1 MTVSA
6 IRIAA
11 FSLLA
16 LVLTAASIELAGV
29 LMGTSSLT
37 GQEIGA
43 MALALPALWSF
54 LLLFCLSALAW
65 RFGRFVLVTR
75 AELLCVL
82 FTVLLAAPLMSVGF
96 WRFLIPSIATFPR
109 SEDFVLFDTL
119 NPKLWPHGPN
129 LTEGILEEEG
139 DARLETQGQVNWE
152 ALTLANGRKERV
164 PVIEHLTDEAESIIR
179 IHLPASSDAEAPLLH
194 GQNYLLNVLT
204 RSENLGLESLYFC
217 RVYYGESRESE
228 VEAFTAV
235 KAGETTFIQRE
246 GFRRAGIYGLILPQ
260 SLENGLFIE
269 LGLKGSGRVIF
280 RDLQFIN
287 TEALEGAYRGRPVIG
302 ESDFERFPESRRE
315 GHLVRPDDRLSMAG
329 LRYLA
334 GAYVPWGDWRGP
346 LLVWGTY
353 LGLILAG
360 TFAIAVIMRREWI
373 ESQRFPLPLAQIP
386 LFLFTGKTGFRQV
399 GGRVRQVG
407 TGDTAVA
414 STRMPGIW
422 AGGWLNR
429 FMWTGLAVTFG
440 WCILRG
446 WHDFNAT
453 VPDLSVDLRLQPY
466 FSDPNFGHMWSPVTF
481 SVFAVFLG
489 LAVFL
494 ELNVLA
500 SLVIGYFLYR
510 AQYWFGEVHGLT
522 HELAYPY
529 VEHQQLTAY
538 LVYAALLLFFLRK
551 YLWRVLR
558 EALQGEVIRGEVL
571 SSRGALLLLLFS
583 AVGMGLWAHWVSLP
597 VSGMLILYAALLS
610 IGLVAMKL
618 RAECGVPSYAFFP
631 TALVLIVAVAGGME
645 VFGAQGTMFAVFI
658 SVILST
664 HAFFLIPGLQME
676 FLELG
681 RTFGLKKRIIVLVN
695 LLAVSG
701 GFLIG
706 GWFFLSGA
714 YAKGIEWFPDSVDY
728 RDITQATRNFNI
740 MHDDAV
746 RELHEEMIDRGEEET
761 EEAKVGLG
769 TWVTLYAGGLTALA
783 TVLRYIFAGFWFHPI
798 GVILGPMP
806 LMDHIWGSLLVAWL
820 VRLAVLKLGG
830 AVTVREK
837 LLPFFAGVFLGGVM
851 AKAVFFLINL
861 HLHFFTS
868 SNLFQRGLF

>member
-1 MTVSA
+1 
-6 IRIAA
+6 
-11 FSLLA
+11 
-16 LVLTAASIELAGV
+16 
-29 LMGTSSLT
+29 MGTSSLT

-54 LLLFCLSALAW
+54 LLLFCLSTLAL
-65 RFGRFVLVTR
+65 RYGRFILVTR

-129 LTEGILEEEG
+129 LTEGILEAEG
-139 DARLETQGQVNWE
+139 DERLETKGEVRWE
-152 ALTLANGRKERV
+152 VFTLTDGGRERA
-164 PVIEHLTDEAESIIR
+164 PVIEHLTEDEESIIR
-179 IHLPASSDAEAPLLH
+179 IHLPTISEEEGPLIP
-194 GQNYLLNVLT
+194 GQNYLLCVLT
-204 RSENLGLESLYFC
+204 RVENLGLESSYFS
-217 RVYYGESRESE
+217 RVYYGESRESGVE
-228 VEAFTAV
+228 VFTAV
-235 KAGETTFIQRE
+235 KKGETSFVQRE

-269 LGLKGSGRVIF
+269 LGLKGSGRVVF
-280 RDLQFIN
+280 RDLQFMN
-287 TEALEGAYRGRPVIG
+287 TEALEGAYRGRPMIS
-302 ESDFERFPESRRE
+302 ESDFERLPESRRE
-315 GHLVRPDDRLSMAG
+315 GLLVRPDDRLSMAG

-334 GAYVPWGDWRGP
+334 GAFVPWGDWRRP
-346 LLVWGTY
+346 LLAWGTY

-373 ESQRFPLPLAQIP
+373 DSQRFPLPLAQIP
-386 LFLFTGKTGFRQV
+386 LFLFTGKTGLGQL
-399 GGRVRQVG
+399 GGRLRAAG
-407 TGDTAVA
+407 F
-414 STRMPGIW
+414 S

-429 FMWTGLAVTFG
+429 SMWTGLAVTFG
-440 WCILRG
+440 WCLLRG
-446 WHDFNAT
+446 WHDFNPA

-466 FSDPNFGHMWSPVTF
+466 FSDPAFGHMWSPVTF
-481 SVFAVFLG
+481 SVFAIFLG

-529 VEHQQLTAY
+529 LEHQQLTAY
-538 LVYAALLLFFLRK
+538 LVYAALLLFFVRK
-551 YLWRVLR
+551 YLWRVLC
-558 EALQGEVIRGEVL
+558 EAIRGQENPGGVL

-583 AVGMGLWAHWVSLP
+583 AAGMGLWARWVALP
-597 VSGMLILYAALLS
+597 VSGMLILYATLLS
-610 IGLVAMKL
+610 IGFVAMKL

-631 TALVLIVAVAGGME
+631 TALVLIVAVTGGME

-681 RTFGLKKRIIVLVN
+681 RAFGLKKRIIVLVN

-714 YAKGIEWFPDSVDY
+714 YAKGIDWFPDSVDY

-740 MHDDAV
+740 IHDDAV
-746 RELHEEMIDRGEEET
+746 RELHEEMMDRGEEET

-783 TVLRYIFAGFWFHPI
+783 TVLRYIFVGFWFHPI

-820 VRLAVLKLGG
+820 VRLSVLKLGC